1 MACTTSVSIS
11 FRNMS
16 YAAAADALMRRKL
29 LEDIYDRMTDEEK
42 KLFVQMTMQQRSTDD
57 ILKALQQQ
65 SLQLQDLRQRQQTF
79 GQDFASN
86 ILGNAA
92 WDGALWLLGKLFK
105 R

>member
-1 MACTTSVSIS
+1 MD
-11 FRNMS
+11 
-16 YAAAADALMRRKL
+16 YAAAADALMRRRL
-29 LEDIYDRMTDEEK
+29 LEDIYDRMTDDEK

-57 ILKALQQQ
+57 ILKAIQQQ
-65 SLQLQDLRQRQQTF
+65 SAQLQELRQHQQTF

-86 ILGNAA
+86 ILGNAT